1 MRTYWCCGVKREE
14 GRRGIY
20 HALMSLC
27 PMRPGAD
34 WGRARVRWRV
44 RVGLQ
49 AEEEARLQGGD
60 AAH

>member
-1 MRTYWCCGVKREE
+1 MKREE

-34 WGRARVRWRV
+34 WGRSCVRWRV